1 MTYQPF
7 SPEQAY
13 VPVPAPPQT
22 PAEPMEPVEQPPAAS
37 TKGSVLE
44 VVEKIGS
51 IAVPV
56 AVSLYAMLY
65 LGIQEVY
72 GVFGVTPEQAGM
84 DQSTIFA
91 RLIGTLVQVFL
102 ILIPVIGV
110 GVALSWL
117 LNLVTKGAV
126 GRLTGKLRENPWI
139 AALVGAAL
147 SGFGYWVYLYIHGDF
162 LGNELSLSGAGMQAL
177 LIAVVGLLIPYRVM
191 RRKSGSRAGMKV
203 MTGALFGVGLGFLV
217 VVGMVAGAQDIHTNG
232 NGNGFL
238 DLVGFRNQW
247 ATVHDGDNK
256 AVIKDDDRALVL
268 GEKEGAYLL
277 YNCGT
282 METVRRPIEAT
293 LLGQIE
299 LDPDFTNGGTQEVE
313 PCGYANKGQ

>member
-1 MTYQPF
+1 M
-7 SPEQAY
+7 
-13 VPVPAPPQT
+13 PAPPQT
-22 PAEPMEPVEQPPAAS
+22 PAEPPAES

-56 AVSLYAMLY
+56 AVALYAMLY

-91 RLIGTLVQVFL
+91 RLIGTLVQIFL
-102 ILIPVIGV
+102 LLVPMIGV

-126 GRLTGKLRENPWI
+126 GNLFGKLRENAWI
-139 AALVGAAL
+139 AAAVGAAL
-147 SGFGYWVYLYIHGDF
+147 SGLGYWIYLYLHGDF
-162 LGNELSLSGAGMQAL
+162 LGNDLSLGGAALQAL

-191 RRKSGSRAGMKV
+191 RRKPGSRAGMKV
-203 MTGALFGVGLGFLV
+203 MTGALVGVGLGFLMV
-217 VVGMVAGAQDIHTNG
+217 LGMLRGAEDIYANG

-247 ATVHDGDNK
+247 TEVRDGDNK
-256 AVIKDDDRALVL
+256 VITKDDSWMLL
-268 GEKEGAYLL
+268 GEKEGAYLF
-277 YNCGT
+277 YDCGKQ
-282 METVRRPIEAT
+282 ETVRRPVEAT
-293 LLGQIE
+293 ILGHII
-299 LDPDFTNGGTQEVE
+299 LDPDFTNGGTQENPV
-313 PCGYANKGQ
+313 CGYNAEGQ